1 MYRHWFLQRTCRW
14 VHQGLHQAS
23 VRSLLVAAIAAAG
36 LMFLAALTP
45 GARAQGLNWE
55 GQTGAFITPFA
66 YTSASPAGGMGRPQA
81 SFHYLDAGSVIGG
94 LTQSS
99 VTVGFLHRAEFGYT
113 RSSNLTGS
121 TPGLSPLFTGG
132 FNTVHGKVNL
142 LPENAGRKNYLPA
155 ISSGFVARTQ
165 VRHVGGVINGRDTSN
180 GDFYMVATKTV
191 TQVQGLPFLVNFGL
205 KATNASIMGI
215 AGNAPAWQGRLFGA
229 GAIVLKGPAGSTLIV
244 GSEFAQQPHFIE
256 DLPGATVPTA
266 LTYFVRIVPA
276 PERLKLNVDFGI
288 AQAVGRITPGV
299 DLQARKQFATGV
311 SYQF

>member
-1 MYRHWFLQRTCRW
+1 MYRHSFLQRTFR
-14 VHQGLHQAS
+14 GLHQAS
-23 VRSLLVAAIAAAG
+23 VRSLLVATVAAAG
-36 LMFLAALTP
+36 LMLFSAWTP
-45 GARAQGLNWE
+45 GACAQGLNWE

-66 YTSASPAGGMGRPQA
+66 YTSASPARGMGRPQA
-81 SFHYLDAGSVIGG
+81 SFHYLDAGNVIGG

-99 VTVGFLHRAEFGYT
+99 VTVGFLNRAEFGYT

-121 TPGLSPLFTGG
+121 TPGLSPLFEGG

-142 LPENAGRKNYLPA
+142 LMENAGKQKYLPA

-165 VRHVGGVINGRDTSN
+165 VRHVGGVINGQDTSN
-180 GDFYMVATKTV
+180 GDFYVVATKTV

-205 KATNASIMGI
+205 KATNASLMGI
-215 AGNAPAWQGRLFGA
+215 AGNASAWQGRLFGA
-229 GAIVLKGPAGSTLIV
+229 AAFVLKGPAGSALIV

-256 DLPGATVPTA
+256 GLPGATVPTA
-266 LTYFVRIVPA
+266 LTYFVRIIPA
-276 PERLKLNVDFGI
+276 PERLKLNVDFGV

-299 DLQARKQFATGV
+299 ELRARNQFATGI